1 MSITQM
7 GIPITILAMYL
18 IIIITSKPRMTD
30 IIGLTI
36 AVMGKKLNI
45 FRRFPNATDK
55 LLTDGIKKVIV

>member
-7 GIPITILAMYL
+7 DIPITILAMYPT
-18 IIIITSKPRMTD
+18 ITITSKPLITD

-36 AVMGKKLNI
+36 TVMGKKLNI
-45 FRRFPNATDK
+45 FHRFPNATDT